1 MDLSRCRTDLP
12 ILLLYDVDPDW
23 SPDTIESSLQL
34 ADKLYD
40 GLISLGHP
48 VEQVRVYND
57 ALELLLK
64 EYDPDKFIVFNW
76 CEGLPG
82 KPNSYYLV
90 AQILENMGFVYTGA
104 DAQALAFSQ
113 DKRRVKKR
121 LNDHHVP
128 TPVWEIFDAA
138 KANGWGLFPAIVK
151 PAMEHC
157 SYGITCDSLVWSTDE
172 LLQRVQYILDTF
184 HQPALVE
191 ELIDGREF
199 HVTVIGNGRL
209 RVLPPAEMD
218 FSAFPQPEDRL
229 CTYEAKFE
237 PSSPAYNLIE
247 LKLPAP
253 LSPEQL
259 AVLEAESL
267 AAYRV
272 TECRDYAR
280 LDIRLRDDTFYVLD
294 INHNADFSP
303 DTSTALAAEFA
314 GISYPQ
320 LGSLMVNLAAQ
331 RHPGFRK
338 L

>member
-1 MDLSRCRTDLP
+1 MDLAHCRTDLP
-12 ILLLYDVDPDW
+12 ILLLYDIDPDW

-34 ADKLYD
+34 ADKLYN

-57 ALELLLK
+57 ALEQVLK
-64 EYDPDKFIVFNW
+64 EYDPARFIVFNW

-82 KPNSYYLV
+82 KPNSYNLV
-90 AQILENMGFVYTGA
+90 AQILENLGFVYTGA
-104 DAQALAFSQ
+104 ASHALAFSQ

-121 LNDHHVP
+121 LDDSHIP
-128 TPVWEIFDAA
+128 TPVWEIFNSAQ
-138 KANGWGLFPAIVK
+138 ANGWERFPAIVK
-151 PAMEHC
+151 PALEHC
-157 SYGITCDSLVWSTDE
+157 SYGITRDALVWSIDE
-172 LLQRVQYILDTF
+172 LLQRVQYVLDTF
-184 HQPALVE
+184 NQPALVE
-191 ELIDGREF
+191 EFIDGREF
-199 HVTVIGNGRL
+199 HVTVIGNGKL

-218 FSAFPQPEDRL
+218 FSAFSQPEDRL
-229 CTYEAKFE
+229 CTYDAKFE

-253 LSPEQL
+253 LSPEQQ
-259 AVLEAESL
+259 ADLEAVSL

-272 TECRDYAR
+272 AECRDYAR
-280 LDIRLRDDTFYVLD
+280 LDIRLRGDTFYVLD

-303 DTSTALAAEFA
+303 DTSTALAAELA
-314 GISYPQ
+314 GIPYPQ

-331 RHPGFRK
+331 RHPGFGR